1 MSASV
6 FKVQATGNG
15 AIELSLTVPTG
26 YTYQIHSVFTTFDT
40 APTTGGNQTITL
52 NDSSGA
58 AYDTILDT
66 ADATAGTDIEW
77 YPGGT
82 LYLKG
87 GDSLDVAYANPD
99 FRTYGVT
106 ITAERVV

>member
-15 AIELSLTVPTG
+15 AIELSLTVPSG
-26 YTYQIHSVFTTFDT
+26 YTYQIHSVFTRFDT

-52 NDSSGA
+52 NDSRGSV
-58 AYDTILDT
+58 YDTVVDT
-66 ADATAGTDIEW
+66 ADATAGANIEY

-82 LYLKG
+82 MYLKG

-99 FRTYGVT
+99 SRTYGVT